1 MRAVRCARQTDRRQV
16 GEYALPYARWQ
27 RPLGRKLVP
36 TIISLSQ
43 ARRRFRRLAALVIK
57 GHSFIITRHGKP
69 YLLMDAPEHWNTPEP
84 GNSTEREHLYSTAKK
99 PTKCTTHSCD

>member
-1 MRAVRCARQTDRRQV
+1 MS
-16 GEYALPYARWQ
+16 
-27 RPLGRKLVP
+27 

-69 YLLMDAPEHWNTPEP
+69 YLLMDAPEHWNNPKSGKFKE
-84 GNSTEREHLYSTAKK
+84 GEHLYSTAKQAYQV
-99 PTKCTTHSCD
+99 HQDRQL

>member
-1 MRAVRCARQTDRRQV
+1 M
-16 GEYALPYARWQ
+16 
-27 RPLGRKLVP
+27 P

-43 ARRRFRRLAALVIK
+43 ARRRFRRLAALVVK

-84 GNSTEREHLYSTAKK
+84 GNSTEREHLYSTAKNLQGAR
-99 PTKCTTHSCD
+99 PTAVIEDEGHD